1 MTGPTRLRE
10 EVAPFGLAAGF
21 GLLYLLSC
29 RVYAG
34 TDYGFPLDD
43 PWIHQTIARNF
54 FALGGMYYAPDRPVA
69 ASTAPLWTW
78 LMALGHLLGVEPV
91 GWAVGWG
98 VAFVGLAGWQAVLLV
113 RRLTPDSAWAG
124 LAGLIVA
131 GEAHI
136 VWAGMSGMET
146 AGAIWVGLVLLSW
159 AAGAQPPTIRRW
171 AFLGAAAA
179 VGALLRPELTLLAGL
194 VGFGRVVADFR
205 RLGLAGLAGP
215 MVAGLVW
222 FLLVGPVGVW
232 NWLVAGTLFPSTLM
246 AKYVGYGGGLNL
258 GRVVP
263 FFLAALVELLRGLL
277 LLVAAGLPFAAAR
290 FRRQGPGLL
299 LLVWPPVLIL
309 ALSQLVPVTFH
320 HGRYLHPALP
330 ALLIAGL
337 LGVESALRQ
346 RGLKVVYR
354 WFPRVL
360 LFAAVMFN
368 LTGARNYGLEVRWIN
383 DEHLGV
389 ARWVLTGTPPGTVV
403 ASHDV
408 GALGYFG
415 GRPLVDTAGLL
426 NPELIPY
433 VRDPD
438 RLVTE
443 LRRRG
448 VDYLIFFPSWYPA
461 LVGRPDLPVVFEIR
475 TAYARPLGGDDFI
488 VVALNPPDRP

>member
-1 MTGPTRLRE
+1 MINVRLRE
-10 EVAPFGLAAGF
+10 ELAPFGLAAGL

-29 RVYAG
+29 RIYAG

-43 PWIHQTIARNF
+43 PWIHQTVARNF
-54 FALGGMYYAPDRPVA
+54 FALGGMYYAEGRPVA

-78 LMALGHLLGVEPV
+78 LMALGHLLGADPV

-98 VAFVGLAGWQAVLLV
+98 VAFVGLAGRQAVLLV
-113 RRLTPDSAWAG
+113 RRLAPESAWAG
-124 LAGLIVA
+124 LAGLAVA
-131 GEAHI
+131 GEGHI
-136 VWAGMSGMET
+136 VWTGMSGMET
-146 AGAIWVGLVLLSW
+146 AAAVWVGLVLIAW
-159 AAGAQPPTIRRW
+159 AAGDPSGSVRRW
-171 AFLGAAAA
+171 AFFGAAAA
-179 VGALLRPELTLLAGL
+179 VGTLLRPELVLLAGL
-194 VGFGRVVADFR
+194 VGLIRAVADGR
-205 RLGLAGLAGP
+205 RHPGP
-215 MVAGLVW
+215 RDLVGPAAAGLVW
-222 FLLVGPVGVW
+222 CVLVGPVGFW
-232 NWLVAGTLFPSTLM
+232 NWLVAGTPFPSTLM
-246 AKYVGYGGGLNL
+246 AKYVGYGGGFSPERLL
-258 GRVVP
+258 P
-263 FFLAALVELLRGLL
+263 FLAAASLVLLPGLL
-277 LLVAAGLPFAAAR
+277 ALVVIGLPFAAVR
-290 FRRQGPGLL
+290 LGRQAPGLVL
-299 LLVWPPVLIL
+299 LLWPVVLL
-309 ALSQLVPVTFH
+309 VALSQLVPVTFH

-337 LGVESALRQ
+337 LGIEYILRQ
-346 RGLKVVYR
+346 RGLKIVYR

-360 LFAAVMFN
+360 LFAVGMFN

-389 ARWVLTGTPPGTVV
+389 ARWVQTETPPGTVI

-443 LRRRG
+443 LRRRN
-448 VDYLIFFPSWYPA
+448 VEYLIFFPNWYPS

-475 TAYARPLGGDDFI
+475 TAYARSLGADFL
-488 VVALNPPDRP
+488 VVALNPRGKP

>member
-1 MTGPTRLRE
+1 MLSARFRE
-10 EVAPFGLAAGF
+10 EVAPFGLAAGL

-43 PWIHQTIARNF
+43 PWIHQTIAR
-54 FALGGMYYAPDRPVA
+54 GGMYYPDGRPVA

-78 LMALGHLLGVEPV
+78 LMALGHRLGADPV

-98 VAFVGLAGWQAVLLV
+98 VAFVGLAGRQAVLLA
-113 RRLTPDSAWAG
+113 RRLAPESAWAG
-124 LAGLIVA
+124 LAGLVVA
-131 GEAHI
+131 GEWHI

-146 AGAIWVGLVLLSW
+146 AAAVWVALVLLAW
-159 AAGAQPPTIRRW
+159 AAGNGPAGVQDW
-171 AFLGAAAA
+171 AFFGAAAG
-179 VGALLRPELTLLAGL
+179 VGALLRPELALLAGL
-194 VGFGRVVADFR
+194 VGLIR
-205 RLGLAGLAGP
+205 LAGGRQSGP
-215 MVAGLVW
+215 HGLVGPAAAALI
-222 FLLVGPVGVW
+222 FCGLVGPVGVW
-232 NWLVAGTLFPSTLM
+232 NWLVVGTPFPSTLT
-246 AKYVGYGGGLNL
+246 AKYVGYGGGFSP
-258 GRVVP
+258 GR
-263 FFLAALVELLRGLL
+263 LLPY
-277 LLVAAGLPFAAAR
+277 LVAASLALLPGLLALVVIGLPFAPAR
-290 FRRQGPGLL
+290 LGRQVPGLL
-299 LLVWPPVLIL
+299 LLLWPALLAV

-330 ALLIAGL
+330 PLLVGGL
-337 LGVESALRQ
+337 LGVEHVLRR
-346 RGLKVVYR
+346 RGLKLVYR

-360 LFAAVMFN
+360 VFAAALFN
-368 LTGARNYGLEVRWIN
+368 LVGARNYGLEVRWVN

-389 ARWVLTGTPPGTVV
+389 ARWVRTETPPGAVV

-438 RLVTE
+438 RLVAE
-443 LRRRG
+443 LRRRN
-448 VDYLIFFPSWYPA
+448 VDYLIFFPGWYPS

-475 TAYARPLGGDDFI
+475 TAYARALGGDDFL
-488 VVALNPPDRP
+488 VVALNPRGKP